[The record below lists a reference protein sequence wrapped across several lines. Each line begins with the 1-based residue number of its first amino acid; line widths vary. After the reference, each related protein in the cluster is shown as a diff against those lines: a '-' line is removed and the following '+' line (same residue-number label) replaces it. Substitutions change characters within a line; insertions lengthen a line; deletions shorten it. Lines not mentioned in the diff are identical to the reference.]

1 MNAGQLVD
9 LLLELNII
17 NTQEIDQKLKQIAA
31 RIANPHARAWFLRV
45 PRFYV
50 INMEKQAETP
60 YKLPSR
66 FNKYPAFQEQPPGR
80 KQPPLPGGPA
90 ATTLHK
96 ADVEQD
102 IASTFDEFNPAKPPK
117 KTRLGQ
123 PPSEVADWMKAAKD
137 RGDKL
142 YFFPP
147 FANKSEV
154 IPRLNRLADYL
165 NYLPADSKVFNI
177 LRQQRIEDLDGFR
190 TVFNDAMQWSGDID
204 DNPSKFIKR
213 SGWRYGNLTMVTVTD
228 VNDACE
234 LGKNTSWCTKGSNMA
249 QSYLKN
255 GPLFIVFKQG
265 KPYVQVHRESG
276 QAKDT
281 HDREIDQQIAAE
293 IAPLFKNISL
303 RNVNFE
309 HSHADSGLKTL
320 QKAVKMLPPEVQPE
334 KLDDLNAPPQKR
346 ELKRRLPPFDDEPS
360 RDIGYRPSQW
370 ESLVSRSKHIILLH
384 A

>member
-66 FNKYPAFQEQPPGR
+66 FSKYPAFQEKPPGR

-137 RGDKL
+137 RGEKL

-165 NYLPADSKVFNI
+165 NYLPADSKVINI

-190 TVFNDAMQWSGDID
+190 AVFNDAMQWSGDID
-204 DNPSKFIKR
+204 DNPGKFIKR
-213 SGWRYGNLTMVTVTD
+213 SGWRYGSLTMITVMD
-228 VNDACE
+228 KKSANE
-234 LGKNTSWCTKGSNMA
+234 FGKSTRWCTAGSMA
-249 QSYLKN
+249 DTYLAD
-255 GPLFIVFKQG
+255 GPLFIVFKRG
-265 KPYVQVHRESG
+265 KPYVQVHRESS
-276 QAKDT
+276 QAKDVNNENIT
-281 HDREIDQQIAAE
+281 QEVANE
-293 IAPLFKNISL
+293 IAPLFKKISMRVDTSNYRGDNGIAAL
-303 RNVNFE
+303 HKAIRSVP
-309 HSHADSGLKTL
+309 AD
-320 QKAVKMLPPEVQPE
+320 VEPE
-334 KLDDLNAPPQKR
+334 KLEDLSAPPQKR
-346 ELKRRLPPFDDEPS
+346 ELKRRLPPFDDEPP
-360 RDIGYRPSQW
+360 RDTGYRPSQW